1 MKNSAI
7 ERNFRKIKNQLHQTE
22 EIVKHTK
29 TGALWEHEASIRKKI
44 RHLKEFEDESIKD
57 FKTVYE
63 RYIELLDYISERL
76 VVDYNKKNDT
86 TFKFD
91 EIVKN
96 NRESYLRSGIISVLI
111 TTHIP
116 KLIAKEF
123 DIVFPANPKDEY
135 VDARKLK
142 RKIYLHLG
150 ETNTGKTYNS
160 MQRLKEVEKGI
171 YLSPL
176 RILALEN
183 YERLNAEGVKCS
195 LMTGEEEIIVENAT
209 HISCTIEKLDINEE
223 YDIAVIDEIQMI
235 KDDQRGAAWTRAL
248 LGLKSNEVHIC
259 GALNAKNFLLK

>member
-1 MKNSAI
+1 M
-7 ERNFRKIKNQLHQTE
+7 
-22 EIVKHTK
+22 
-29 TGALWEHEASIRKKI
+29 
-44 RHLKEFEDESIKD
+44 
-57 FKTVYE
+57 
-63 RYIELLDYISERL
+63 
-76 VVDYNKKNDT
+76 
-86 TFKFD
+86 
-91 EIVKN
+91 
-96 NRESYLRSGIISVLI
+96 
-111 TTHIP
+111 
-116 KLIAKEF
+116 
-123 DIVFPANPKDEY
+123 FPANPKDEY
-135 VDARKLK
+135 ADARKLK

-259 GALNAKNFLLK
+259 GALNAKKLIIKIIEDCQDEYEFREYKRDIPLEIQNESFSYKQYSGWRCTCSVF